1 MFSLCYYRAMN
12 SNLDNL
18 TAADLRRAADVRD
31 EIEQLEQELAQILS
45 GRKKPG
51 PRANTKRAGRKPGP
65 KAAPTAATNTAAT
78 NTVAKKKGGRKRTQ
92 AEKDAHSKKMKAYWA
107 KKKRD

>member
-1 MFSLCYYRAMN
+1 MN

-65 KAAPTAATNTAAT
+65 KAAPTAATNT
-78 NTVAKKKGGRKRTQ
+78 VAKKKGGRKRTQ

-107 KKKRD
+107 KKKRDAKKK